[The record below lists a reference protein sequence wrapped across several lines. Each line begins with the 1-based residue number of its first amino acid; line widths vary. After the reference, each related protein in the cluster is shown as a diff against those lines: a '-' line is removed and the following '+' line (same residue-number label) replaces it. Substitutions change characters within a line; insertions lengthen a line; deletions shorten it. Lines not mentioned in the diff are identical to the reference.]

1 MDDNVISIGDV
12 VIHNTVKYIV
22 VGQYNHLYYC
32 LSRDGQYLGEY
43 YKPTLDKTGEH
54 YPIGDILA
62 HLVN

>member
-1 MDDNVISIGDV
+1 MDDNDISIGDV

-22 VGQYNHLYYC
+22 VGQYKHLCYC
-32 LSRDGQYLGEY
+32 LSRDGKCLVEY
-43 YKPTLDKTGEH
+43 YDDTLNKTCVH